1 MTNKLTWTL
10 WFILIASVYGCTNS
24 VSDEITENE
33 DIPEISISEV
43 DADAEPANE
52 ETTVE
57 EPSVDVTPE
66 VKEKV
71 SKSYN
76 ELSEFEQYVI
86 LQKGT
91 ERPFVGKYTDTEDAG
106 TYICRR
112 CNAALYKSD
121 HKFHSGCGWHA
132 FDDEIEGAVDRH
144 MDADGLRTEIV
155 CNNCQGHLGHVFAGE
170 GFTAKNIRHC
180 VNSVSML
187 FVPEGEDLPAK
198 IVVDPESGTDDQS

>member
-10 WFILIASVYGCTNS
+10 WIILIASVYGCTNS

-52 ETTVE
+52 EPTVE
-57 EPSVDVTPE
+57 EPPVDVTPE
-66 VKEKV
+66 EKEKV

-121 HKFHSGCGWHA
+121 HKFHSGCGWPA